1 MTSGLFGT
9 FSFYLISDADRI
21 NDKNGCFP
29 SNREKVQAKIF
40 KTNTKTRQTNNWQF
54 TNGATWTYIK

>member
-9 FSFYLISDADRI
+9 FSFFYLISDADRI

-29 SNREKVQAKIF
+29 SKRKKVQAKIF
-40 KTNTKTRQTNNWQF
+40 KKNNKTR
-54 TNGATWTYIK
+54 